1 MAKIVIK
8 FLTSFWDFFKEQNIL
23 VVIRTK
29 INVNICILS
38 NIHISLF
45 NCYRK
50 KIKTAYK
57 IQKQDHKN
65 KTRHKVEPG
74 VGLKIYALKS

>member
-29 INVNICILS
+29 INVNVCILS
-38 NIHISLF
+38 NLHISLF
-45 NCYRK
+45 VTEK
-50 KIKTAYK
+50 KVSLQNTKTSPQE
-57 IQKQDHKN
+57 QKE
-65 KTRHKVEPG
+65 T
-74 VGLKIYALKS
+74 